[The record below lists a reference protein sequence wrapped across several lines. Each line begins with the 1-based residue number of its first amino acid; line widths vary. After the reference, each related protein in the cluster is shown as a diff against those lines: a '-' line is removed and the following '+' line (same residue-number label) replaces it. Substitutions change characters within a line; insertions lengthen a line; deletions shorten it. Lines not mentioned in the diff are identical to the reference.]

1 MVHSNPY
8 HLCSGCL
15 SLLFSPFELFLK
27 VRLFMSTQSSSSAL
41 HPTTCES
48 SAEASVFLQDVQS
61 GLAKSQKEL
70 HCKYFYD
77 ERGSQLFDQICE
89 LEEYYPTRTELGIM
103 AEHASA
109 IAERIGSEAVLVEYG
124 SGSSTKT
131 RLLLDHLD
139 SAQAYLPVD
148 ISGEH
153 LHQTA
158 QQLRVDYGDLD
169 IHPIV
174 ADFTT
179 SFRLPASYVSPR
191 TTIYFPGSTI
201 GNLKT
206 EEAIGLLIS
215 IAEKCGPS
223 GGLLIGFDLA
233 KDEAVLKAAYDDA
246 AGVTAQFNLNLLH
259 RINRELDADF
269 DVKRFVHVAI
279 YNQEESRIEI
289 FIESLDEQ
297 KVCVAGELFHFQP
310 GERIF
315 TEYSHKYRVDQFVS
329 MAAQAGLKMDAL
341 WTDSNDYFAVMH
353 LSPV

>member
-1 MVHSNPY
+1 MNT
-8 HLCSGCL
+8 C
-15 SLLFSPFELFLK
+15 
-27 VRLFMSTQSSSSAL
+27 SSSAASPL
-41 HPTTCES
+41 ATSES
-48 SAEASVFLQDVQS
+48 SANVSVFLPDVLS
-61 GLAKSQKEL
+61 GLSKRRKEL

-77 ERGSQLFDQICE
+77 ERGSQLFDQICA
-89 LEEYYPTRTELGIM
+89 LDEYYPTRTELGIM
-103 AEHASA
+103 SEHASA
-109 IAERIGSEAVLVEYG
+109 IAQRIGSEAVLVEYG

-148 ISGEH
+148 ISGDH
-153 LHQTA
+153 LQQTA
-158 QQLRVDYGDLD
+158 QQLRADYDDLD

-179 SFRLPASYVSPR
+179 PFELPDPYVSLR

-201 GNLKT
+201 GNLKSD
-206 EEAIGLLIS
+206 EAIELLVS
-215 IAEKCGPS
+215 IADQCGPN

-233 KDEAVLKAAYDDA
+233 KDEAVLQAAYDDS
-246 AGVTAQFNLNLLH
+246 AGVTAEFNLNLLH

-269 DVKRFVHVAI
+269 DVQRFAHVAT
-279 YNQEESRIEI
+279 YNREESRIEI
-289 FIESLDEQ
+289 FIESLEEQ
-297 KVCVAGELFHFQP
+297 KVCVAGEQFHFEQ

-315 TEYSHKYRVDQFVS
+315 TEYSHKYRVDQFIS
-329 MAAQAGLKMDAL
+329 MADQAGLKMDAL

>member
-1 MVHSNPY
+1 MNT
-8 HLCSGCL
+8 CSA
-15 SLLFSPFELFLK
+15 SATSPLAT
-27 VRLFMSTQSSSSAL
+27 S
-41 HPTTCES
+41 ES
-48 SAEASVFLQDVQS
+48 SANAPVFLQDVLS
-61 GLAKSQKEL
+61 GLSKRRKEL

-89 LEEYYPTRTELGIM
+89 LDEYYPTRTELGIM
-103 AEHASA
+103 SEHASA
-109 IAERIGSEAVLVEYG
+109 IAQRIGSEAVLVEYG

-148 ISGEH
+148 ISGDH
-153 LHQTA
+153 LQQTA
-158 QQLRVDYGDLD
+158 QRLRADYDDLD

-179 SFRLPASYVSPR
+179 PFELPNPFDSLR

-201 GNLKT
+201 GNLKSD
-206 EEAIGLLIS
+206 EAIGLLVN
-215 IAEKCGPS
+215 IADQCGPN

-233 KDEAVLKAAYDDA
+233 KDEAVLQAAYDDA
-246 AGVTAQFNLNLLH
+246 AGVTAEFNLNLLH

-269 DVKRFVHVAI
+269 DVQSFAHVAM
-279 YNQEESRIEI
+279 YNREESRMEI
-289 FIESLDEQ
+289 FIESLAEQ
-297 KVCVAGELFHFQP
+297 QVCVAGEQFQFRR

-329 MAAQAGLKMDAL
+329 MADKAGLKMDAL